1 MRQLFILSFTFISW
15 PQGAGKED
23 TEKVMKT
30 YTVTARMNLT
40 EWTLTESLY
49 HMALCHLNVFMWTC
63 FIQGVLHCNKNTC
76 NTALK
81 PRRGR
86 NKCETRAGNLRVCA
100 SVRGTYYRAAMCERG
115 LTVPH
120 VCSLTDSGASL
131 PLCGRKVAGVT
142 AHIGWQETQRGCN
155 KALIHLFILNGRT
168 VLAHPSSLTH

>member
-1 MRQLFILSFTFISW
+1 
-15 PQGAGKED
+15 
-23 TEKVMKT
+23 
-30 YTVTARMNLT
+30 
-40 EWTLTESLY
+40 
-49 HMALCHLNVFMWTC
+49 MALCHLNVFMWTC

-86 NKCETRAGNLRVCA
+86 NKCETMPGNLRVCA

-168 VLAHPSSLTH
+168 VLAHPSSLTHTLAVCRWNHIFFTSSCMLREHMPQTASKSLKISQLRLPSSLPWH